1 MLEIFRG
8 VRGSGA
14 KNNSRIFKSDKIN
27 ILIDDIRLFQGKFQN
42 YPNKNTLVSWCK
54 ENNFLW
60 EIEQDIF
67 ICKKI

>member
-1 MLEIFRG
+1 MYFSLHIEEVMWKKKLREY
-8 VRGSGA
+8 
-14 KNNSRIFKSDKIN
+14 K
-27 ILIDDIRLFQGKFQN
+27 GKFQN
-42 YPNKNTLVSWCK
+42 YPDKNTLVNWCK